1 MAEKSWWLDAKRDEF
16 TKQAEAEQ
24 PRMTRSPEAKH
35 VNGMIVAWGKR
46 K

>member
-1 MAEKSWWLDAKRDEF
+1 MADKSWWEDAQRDGF
-16 TKQAEAEQ
+16 TKQAEDEQ

-35 VNGMIVAWGKR
+35 VTGMIVAWGKR